1 MKELTKITEEALN
14 RYFTAL
20 SQFGYK
26 KDSEV
31 ESLLVLL
38 FIEGTIL
45 NDFSEFVTEDDY
57 RIILQA
63 LECLYGSNC
72 MIDFPTYANYDSL
85 VHKSDISL
93 VPRITEDAIL
103 RVDQKEMLRV
113 EA

>member
-1 MKELTKITEEALN
+1 MEELTKITEGALN
-14 RYFTAL
+14 RYFTTL

-38 FIEGTIL
+38 FIEDTIL
-45 NDFSEFVTEDDY
+45 DDFSEFVTEDDY

-72 MIDFPTYANYDSL
+72 MIDFPKYANYDSL
-85 VHKSDISL
+85 IHKSNVYLI
-93 VPRITEDAIL
+93 PRITEDATL
-103 RVDQKEMLRV
+103 RVDQKEVIRV
-113 EA
+113 EV

>member
-103 RVDQKEMLRV
+103 RVD
-113 EA
+113 

>member
-1 MKELTKITEEALN
+1 MEELTKIAEEALN

-38 FIEGTIL
+38 FIEDTIL
-45 NDFSEFVTEDDY
+45 DDFSEFVTENDY

-72 MIDFPTYANYDSL
+72 MIDFPKYANYDSL
-85 VHKSDISL
+85 IHKSNVYLI
-93 VPRITEDAIL
+93 PRITEDATL
-103 RVDQKEMLRV
+103 RVDQKEVIRV
-113 EA
+113 EV